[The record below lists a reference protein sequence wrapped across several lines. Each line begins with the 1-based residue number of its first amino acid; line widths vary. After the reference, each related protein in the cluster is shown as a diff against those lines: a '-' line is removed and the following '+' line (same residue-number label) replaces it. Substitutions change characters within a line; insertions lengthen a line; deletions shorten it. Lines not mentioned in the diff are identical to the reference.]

1 MSTWSQDVARGLD
14 HPDSVAGRKE
24 RIVAH
29 SKSETE
35 RLQSF
40 NHGLRI
46 LASTLRNESELVTL
60 LSVASSAL
68 ASASVMPG
76 SDMAENIELLD
87 ELADKIQYRYEGEQ
101 A

>member
-1 MSTWSQDVARGLD
+1 MSTWGQDVARVLD

-24 RIVAH
+24 RIATH

-46 LASTLRNESELVTL
+46 LAATLRNESELVTL
-60 LSVASSAL
+60 LNVASSAL

-87 ELADKIQYRYEGEQ
+87 ELADKIEYRY
-101 A
+101 AS